1 MANTTASQ
9 PNTAQPHGTQPNTPA
24 QQAAPLHAASFTPPQ
39 AGRAQSY
46 LHDPAD
52 MPAPSRT
59 SKSHQAYQALIEQAK
74 NLPGAVSMGIVWPC
88 EQHALEG
95 ALEAAKHSIVAPVLI
110 GPRTLITDVAQR
122 YGLELGATP
131 IIDTPTPQEAAAQ
144 AVALV
149 KAGRVQALM
158 KGSLHTDVLM
168 HAVVSPESGLRTARR
183 ISHVFLLAVPSYDDL
198 IFVTDAA
205 INIAPDLSVKRDIV
219 QNAIDL
225 HHGLGLGT
233 PRVALLSAVETI
245 TPKIPGT
252 VDAAALCKMA
262 DRGQIEGGVLDG
274 PLAMDNAVSA
284 TAAQIKGITSPVAG
298 RAQILVV
305 PDLEAG
311 NMLAKNMIFLAG
323 AEAAGVV
330 LGASVPILLTSRA
343 DSVQARLASLAVG
356 ALYAR
361 HLHPQNTAQSQ

>member
-9 PNTAQPHGTQPNTPA
+9 PNTAQPHGAQPNTPA
-24 QQAAPLHAASFTPPQ
+24 QQAAPLCAAPFTPLQ
-39 AGRAQSY
+39 AGRTQSY

-52 MPAPSRT
+52 MPAPSHA

-122 YGLELGATP
+122 YGLALGATP

-205 INIAPDLSVKRDIV
+205 INIAPDLCVKRDIV

-262 DRGQIEGGVLDG
+262 ERGQIEGGVLDG

-284 TAAQIKGITSPVAG
+284 TAAQIKGIASPVAG

-361 HLHPQNTAQSQ
+361 HLHPQSTAQSQ